1 MEYSPIHTTGKSV
14 GLNMCRKKSVHGGYV
29 LGVEWVREYA
39 VEK

>member
-1 MEYSPIHTTGKSV
+1 M
-14 GLNMCRKKSVHGGYV
+14 GLNMCRKMSVDGGYV